1 MKVSAKYAALIL
13 PLLFVL
19 GIGFTMISGYWQT
32 ESSKTPVKLATGDA
46 AGEYDPGDIRGS
58 YSLQDVEKAFEI
70 PVATLAQAFGISGM
84 ENPGTLKIKEIEE
97 AFGLIDGREVGT
109 DSMRYFVALYLDR
122 PFTPGEDTALPQPAY
137 NILKNELGLDPDILD
152 GLMES
157 VVSLSS
163 VHMPEGGEDGSEDHD
178 SAVLLE
184 IKGKTLFSE
193 VLDSGITEEQIVNAL
208 GGVPMGPRNMTIR
221 DYCSEQGIEF
231 SSVKAVIQPLLENA
245 SMVVDDT

>member
-1 MKVSAKYAALIL
+1 MKVSAKYAALVL

-46 AGEYDPGDIRGS
+46 AGEYDPADIRGS
-58 YSLQDVEKAFEI
+58 YSLQDVENAFEI
-70 PVATLAQAFGISGM
+70 PVETLARAFGISDM
-84 ENPGTLKIKEIEE
+84 ENPGTLRIKEFEE
-97 AFGLIDGREVGT
+97 SFGLIDGREVGT

-137 NILKNELGLDPDILD
+137 NILKKELGLDPDILD

-163 VHMPEGGEDGSEDHD
+163 VHMPEGGENGSEDHD
-178 SAVLLE
+178 VFLE
-184 IKGKTLFSE
+184 IRGKTLFSE

-208 GGVPMGPRNMTIR
+208 GGVPMGPRNMTVR

-231 SSVKAVIQPLLENA
+231 SSVKAAIQSLL
-245 SMVVDDT
+245 DDA